1 MKKALLIAALSLT
14 IATSVISG
22 TLAAYNAQVDLQED
36 QIVAKGF
43 ALESEKS
50 LSWGTGVAKIAP
62 GESHDIQFTV
72 SNFNDAMVTETGMK
86 VDILIDVNG
95 LNDTN
100 TNSIDPLTYSL
111 YEVVNGQETLLKTHS
126 FIDPNTET
134 VDEISHSFNFT
145 NSGTEQTKNF
155 KLVVEWPNG
164 SSEVDNEFIGNEH
177 GNDIQIIING
187 SQIVGGN

>member
-43 ALESEKS
+43 ALESAKS

-62 GESHDIQFTV
+62 GENHEIAFTV

-100 TNSIDPLTYSL
+100 TNSIDPLKYSL
-111 YEVVNGQETLLKTHS
+111 YEIDGSEERLISTQS
-126 FIDPNTET
+126 FIDPSNDVE
-134 VDEISHSFNFT
+134 DEIKHSFNFT
-145 NSGTEQTKNF
+145 DSGSQQTKNF
-155 KLVVEWPNG
+155 KLLVEWPSG
-164 SSEVDNEFIGNEH
+164 SAETDNEFIGAEH
-177 GNDIQIIING
+177 GNDIQIIVNG
-187 SQIVGGN
+187 SQILSGN